1 MEAIGMTK
9 RFFTVFLPLIL
20 VMVMLLA
27 VPVSAHDDVFDWT
40 LEPGETFTLGS
51 NRDTY
56 VSSDTS
62 VIEIRYGDTRCEAV
76 AVGEGYADIY
86 CTSNGNSITPKYRL
100 YVTDFFFMVILYDIF
115 GAAAETVFI
124 VGLIVAII
132 LAIISISY
140 IFIDA
145 PKHGVT
151 RWWALLPIIINI
163 VALGIY
169 VIFRQENSKKALPNN
184 VICPQCGSPQ
194 ALGTIQCR
202 NCGTR
207 LR

>member
-27 VPVSAHDDVFDWT
+27 VPVSAHDDVFEWT

-51 NRDTY
+51 KRDTY

-100 YVTDFFFMVILYDIF
+100 YVTDFFFMEMLYHSFGRYALTIL
-115 GAAAETVFI
+115 I
-124 VGLIVAII
+124 VGLIAAII
-132 LAIISISY
+132 LAIFSILY
-140 IFIDA
+140 IYINA
-145 PKHGVT
+145 PKHGLS